1 MKIVNSVNLKPL
13 NYNVS
18 KSTKNIEKI
27 NVTNINKTID
37 SGHKDQNVE
46 MVNLNTNS
54 SLIDEIKNFFFR
66 NWFINFINIWS

>member
-27 NVTNINKTID
+27 NATTINKTVD
-37 SGHKDQNVE
+37 SDLKDQNVE
-46 MVNLNTNS
+46 MVNVNS
-54 SLIDEIKNFFFR
+54 SNSIIDEIKNFF
-66 NWFINFINIWS
+66 